1 MAITWL
7 HILNPMEPFTMANNI
22 TNVSMDHL
30 TSAAQVL
37 YLSIWQE
44 TLRGKSVLR
53 PSPMGKLCLVCLHY
67 PFLVPVGLWL
77 THSLTL
83 GGNNREKSRRTDN
96 SLKVIFILFHLFFSY
111 IWFDAILSIQGLTL
125 VLYKPL
131 YHGPCKIQGFSII

>member
-22 TNVSMDHL
+22 KNVSMDHL

-53 PSPMGKLCLVCLHY
+53 LSPMGKLCLVCLRY

-83 GGNNREKSRRTDN
+83 GGKIGKKAEGQINPLR
-96 SLKVIFILFHLFFSY
+96 LFLFLFISFYYFILFFSY
-111 IWFDAILSIQGLTL
+111 IWFDAILRIQGLTL
-125 VLYKPL
+125 ILYKTPIPWAL
-131 YHGPCKIQGFSII
+131 